1 MEKNSSASEQTNAA
15 TELITSGRISSAVW
29 YLAWPTAIQTLLQ
42 TAYMVANMVFVGRLA
57 HADRALAAVGI
68 GNSVLMIQ
76 FGLMI
81 ALSVGTSAL
90 VARSLGAG
98 RVGEA
103 DEATG
108 QSLGM
113 CLIGGVLCAAPLIIW
128 ARPIVELIGAGGS
141 VVAMSADYIVVISWA
156 TVPAF
161 IWTIVTSA
169 LRSAG
174 DVRSPLYISA
184 VTLALNVFLDWIL
197 IWGVGGMP
205 SYGVHG
211 AALATVIARVFGA
224 GLSLVFLGRSVLRK
238 SFGNLVP
245 DWSMSVRVLK
255 IGLPAAAGNLL
266 WGLSGTAFIA
276 VLALLPEAQRTA
288 AQAALTVGMRIESFA
303 FMPGLAYSMAATPL
317 VGQNLG
323 AGKPERAEH
332 SAWVAVSHAAGIMS
346 VVAVC
351 FLVFPVWITTLFTTE
366 AVVVT
371 MTVSYLRINA
381 VSEPFLAVL
390 MVLRGGLQ
398 GAGDTV
404 MPMIMTLVN
413 MWVLRIPLAILLLK
427 MGYGASGAWFAMSA
441 TTILGSLM
449 IAAWFKWGTWRTR
462 EV

>member
-1 MEKNSSASEQTNAA
+1 MADGVSDSENSNYA
-15 TELITSGRISSAVW
+15 TELITSGHIGKAVW

-42 TAYMVANMVFVGRLA
+42 TAYMVANMVFVGRLS
-57 HADRALAAVGI
+57 HADQALAAVGI

-76 FGLMI
+76 FGFMI

-98 RVGEA
+98 RVDEA
-103 DEATG
+103 DKATG

-113 CLIGGVLCAAPLIIW
+113 SLVAGIVCAAPLIVW
-128 ARPIVELIGAGGS
+128 ARPVVRLIGAGGS
-141 VVAMSADYIVVISWA
+141 VVPVSADYIAVISWA

-161 IWTIVTSA
+161 VWTVLTSA

-184 VTLALNVFLDWIL
+184 ITLAANVALDWIL
-197 IWGVGGMP
+197 IWGVGSLPG
-205 SYGVHG
+205 YGVHG
-211 AALATVIARVFGA
+211 AAVATVIARVFGA
-224 GLSLVFLGRSVLRK
+224 ALSLAFLARSVLK
-238 SFGNLVP
+238 GAFANLLP
-245 DWSMSVRVLK
+245 DWSMSARVLK

-276 VLALLPEAQRTA
+276 VLAILPEVQRTA

-323 AGKPERAEH
+323 AGKIDRAEH
-332 SAWVAVSHAAGIMS
+332 SAWVAVSHAAGIMTA
-346 VVAVC
+346 VAAC
-351 FLVFPVWITTLFTTE
+351 FLIFPVWMTRLFTTE
-366 AVVVT
+366 AAVVSL
-371 MTVSYLRINA
+371 TVSYLRINA

-398 GAGDTV
+398 GAGDTLV
-404 MPMIMTLVN
+404 PMIMTFIN
-413 MWVLRIPLAILLLK
+413 MWVLRIPLAVLLLK
-427 MGYGASGAWFAMSA
+427 LGYGAPGAWVSMSA
-441 TTILGSLM
+441 TTVVGGLM
-449 IAAWFKWGTWRTR
+449 IAAWFKWGTWRTLK
-462 EV
+462 V